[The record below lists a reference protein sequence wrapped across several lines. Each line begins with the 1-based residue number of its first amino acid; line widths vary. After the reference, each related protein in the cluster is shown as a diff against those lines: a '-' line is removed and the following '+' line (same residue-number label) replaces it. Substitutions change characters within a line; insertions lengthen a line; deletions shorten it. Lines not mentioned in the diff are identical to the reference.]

1 MMKEHDLDRLI
12 DRATE
17 EMIGREPDRSLRQA
31 VMVRVRESR
40 AAAPRRLTW
49 ATFAAAAILCGAI
62 AIALMNREAVP
73 LVTGRDIQL
82 SERAPGAPVLV
93 PPGERTDGHSAPALT
108 GNEAAR
114 ESAPPATR
122 PAPKP
127 VKTTALPPND
137 LLAIIEPI
145 TADPLVLPSI
155 ELPPLE
161 NQTTAVEELEI
172 EALTIE
178 PLTASND

>member
-1 MMKEHDLDRLI
+1 MKGQGRDRII
-12 DRATE
+12 DRAAA

-31 VMVRVRESR
+31 VMARVRESR
-40 AAAPRRLTW
+40 AAAPRRLAW
-49 ATFAAAAILCGAI
+49 AASAAAAILCGAI

-82 SERAPGAPVLV
+82 PESTADAPVLV
-93 PPGERTDGHSAPALT
+93 PPDDRTYLQSPQAIT

-114 ESAPPATR
+114 VSAAAITR
-122 PAPKP
+122 PAPKRMQ
-127 VKTTALPPND
+127 TATLPPND
-137 LLAIIEPI
+137 VLAIIEPI
-145 TADPLVLPSI
+145 TADPLVLSSI
-155 ELPPLE
+155 EVPLLDNPP
-161 NQTTAVEELEI
+161 TAVERLEI